1 LLKAPRKPAALRLL
15 AHAHNSGMSSSKLR
29 QQQQAAAAASSS
41 SSNSASGGGNNYT
54 RCTRLRLHALG
65 AQSCKLAL
73 EKTLQ
78 NAIKYGFR

>member
-1 LLKAPRKPAALRLL
+1 LLLKAPRKPAALRLL
-15 AHAHNSGMSSSKLR
+15 ARAHNSGMSSSKLR
-29 QQQQAAAAASSS
+29 QQQQAAAS

-54 RCTRLRLHALG
+54 RYTRLRLHALG